1 MTNGELLYLLLVL
14 AGFGTFMLAV
24 AWADHQYRQLHCPA
38 RQATRRHVDA
48 IGDHS
53 PAG

>member
-24 AWADHQYRQLHCPA
+24 AWADHQYRHMRRPA
-38 RQATRRHVDA
+38 KAPRSSQPVSDHVHA
-48 IGDHS
+48 R
-53 PAG
+53 